1 MSFRQPAQPKRDSAL
16 KQKARIVSSR
26 EIWGSSQ
33 NRFFTYNQKKPSR
46 AQKDIF
52 GTYSTSFWKVSI
64 LLRKPIFLKVL
75 DITRHLKRRMER
87 AKVPNVAFEVW
98 RSRNVTLHLNKKHV
112 LFQVKRSEENVKT
125 GFLITTEATSPPE
138 LKKTFLERTQ
148 PRFGKFLFCSG
159 NQFFFKGIRYHKTSQ
174 TQDGTSQST
183 NRSLRK
189 LAQAKPNTSV
199 ERN

>member
-87 AKVPNVAFEVW
+87 AKVPNVAIEVW
-98 RSRNVTLHLNKKHV
+98 RSQKVTLDLNKKHV
-112 LFQVKRSEENVKT
+112 LFQVERSQEVLKT
-125 GFLITTEATSPPE
+125 DFLVTTKEKSKAE
-138 LKKTFLERTQ
+138 LKKTNLERTQ
-148 PRFGKFLFCSG
+148 RRFGKFVFS
-159 NQFFFKGIRYHKTSQ
+159 FR
-174 TQDGTSQST
+174 
-183 NRSLRK
+183 
-189 LAQAKPNTSV
+189 
-199 ERN
+199 